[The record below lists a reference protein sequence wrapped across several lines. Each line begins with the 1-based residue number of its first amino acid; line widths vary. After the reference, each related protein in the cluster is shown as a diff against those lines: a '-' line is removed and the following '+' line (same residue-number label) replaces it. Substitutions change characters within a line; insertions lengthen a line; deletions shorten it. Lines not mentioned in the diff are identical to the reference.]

1 MELLLIRHGLPLR
14 VENDDG
20 TPADPSLSPAGQE
33 QARRL
38 MRWLERDKIERV
50 YASPLRR
57 AYQTAEPLAGALGLE
72 IQVEPGVI
80 EFDPHAASYVP
91 LEELKAT
98 DYEAWRELVQGG
110 LYLQADLREFQR
122 VVVQALE
129 SIITA
134 NPGRRVAVVCHGG
147 VINAWAGHLLGVD
160 DPLFFDPT
168 YTSINRFLAAG
179 SGERSLVSLNEA
191 AHLRDPAP

>member
-1 MELLLIRHGLPLR
+1 MELLLIRHALPLR
-14 VENDDG
+14 IENDDG
-20 TPADPSLSPAGQE
+20 TPADPPLSPHGRE

-38 MRWLERDKIERV
+38 AAWLEREKIARV

-57 AYQTAEPLAGALGLE
+57 ARQTAEPLAGALGLE
-72 IQVEPGVI
+72 IQLEPGVI
-80 EFDPHAASYVP
+80 EFDPHAASYIP
-91 LEELKAT
+91 LEELKAS

-110 LYLQADLREFQR
+110 LYLQADLRAFQR
-122 VVVQALE
+122 VVVESLE
-129 SIITA
+129 GIVAA
-134 NPGRRVAVVCHGG
+134 NPAARVAVVCHGG

-168 YTSINRFLAAG
+168 YTSINRFLAAS

-191 AHLRDPAP
+191 AHLR